1 MSADPQPYPQPAP
14 VPAPA
19 PAAVSGDLLAYRPA
33 LRPDILLSP
42 PLLRGPGTVH
52 LLKDPAGGAAFEVGA
67 KEYFLISRLDGD
79 RSLGEIGTEY
89 ADTFGKRLA
98 DAHWHRLLGLLGTR
112 HLLTGSPPPT
122 PSAQPARTGSF
133 EGTLLR
139 GTLRLVAD
147 ANATTTRLH
156 RLLRPALRAPVLLPL
171 AAILIAME
179 VLLAVALPELAR
191 DTWWLLH
198 RPAPLVAVLTL
209 LWLSTAVHE
218 LAHGI
223 AARHHGGTVGEIGLR
238 WRLPMAVMY
247 CTVDNYRFLPGR
259 WPQLAVAGAGAF
271 ANLLFLL
278 PFIGWWAALPGD
290 DPTRRVLSGL
300 LLLGSVQALVN
311 LLPLPPL
318 DGYTMLS
325 HTLRVTHLAPESGRY
340 LRLAL
345 RDRTAAADYPRRART
360 LYLAYGI
367 GSAVLVALIIA
378 AVATGLYVQLV
389 H

>member
-1 MSADPQPYPQPAP
+1 MSTDPQSASAS
-14 VPAPA
+14 APA
-19 PAAVSGDLLAYRPA
+19 PAAAPGDLLSYRPA

-42 PLLRGPGTVH
+42 PLLRGPATVH

-67 KEYFLISRLDGD
+67 KEYFLISRFDGD
-79 RSLGEIGTEY
+79 RSLGEIGAEY

-98 DAHWHRLLGLLGTR
+98 DAHWHRLLGLLGAR
-112 HLLTGSPPPT
+112 HLLTGSEPPT
-122 PSAQPARTGSF
+122 PTSPATPTPPF
-133 EGTLLR
+133 QGTLLH

-156 RLLRPALRAPVLLPL
+156 RLLRPVLRTPVLLPL
-171 AAILIAME
+171 TAILVAME
-179 VLLAVALPELAR
+179 VLLALGLPQLVD

-247 CTVDNYRFLPGR
+247 CTVDNYRYLKGR

-278 PFIGWWAALPGD
+278 PFLGWWAALPGD
-290 DPTRRVLSGL
+290 DPTRRVLSAL

-325 HTLRVTHLAPESGRY
+325 HALRTTHLAPESGRY

-345 RDRTAAADYPRRART
+345 RDRKAAAHYPRRART
-360 LYLAYGI
+360 IYLTYGI
-367 GSAVLVALIIA
+367 GSAALVALIVA
-378 AVATGLYVQLV
+378 ALATGLYIQLV